1 MLRVKDCMDKDP
13 RVITPQASLREAVEL
28 MLAERVDGL
37 AVVDEGGCSLG
48 LITLGYLL
56 RGFMPAHLTQCRE
69 RMLEELEAVNIR
81 AFFGPTSGLFLV
93 ADFFKEDV
101 KPLSPEDSLMLAAAQ
116 MHRQELF
123 MLPVVDKNKLVG
135 VLFRRDVMQAFFE
148 KSSFSSSNEEE
159 KIGGI
164 DL

>member
-13 RVITPQASLREAVEL
+13 KVIAPQASLREAIEL

-37 AVVDEGGCSLG
+37 AVVDEGGHSLG

-56 RGFMPAHLTQCRE
+56 RGFMPANLSHCPE
-69 RMLEELEAVNIR
+69 RMLEELEAVNIQ

-93 ADFFKEDV
+93 ADFFKNDV
-101 KPLSPEDSLMLAAAQ
+101 KPVSPQDSLMLAAAE

-123 MLPVVDKNKLVG
+123 MLPVVEENKLVG
-135 VLFRRDVMQAFFE
+135 MISRRDVMQAFFDR
-148 KSSFSSSNEEE
+148 SSFSPSEKRSEE
-159 KIGGI
+159 
-164 DL
+164 

>member
-13 RVITPQASLREAVEL
+13 KVIMPQASLREAIEL

-37 AVVDEGGCSLG
+37 AVVDEDRHSLG

-56 RGFMPAHLTQCRE
+56 RGFMPANLSHCPE
-69 RMLEELEAVNIR
+69 RMLEELEAVNIQ

-93 ADFFKEDV
+93 ADFFKDDV
-101 KPLSPEDSLMLAAAQ
+101 KPVSPEDSLMLAAAE

-123 MLPVVDKNKLVG
+123 MLPVVDKNKLAG
-135 VLFRRDVMQAFFE
+135 MISRRDVMQAFFDR
-148 KSSFSSSNEEE
+148 SSFFPSEKRSEE
-159 KIGGI
+159 
-164 DL
+164 